1 MRSGRVD
8 DRGVGVREEMGVRI
22 DERLTRRQAAF
33 TKTERRVA
41 AWLEHHAEA
50 VAFQTVNAMAKASGV
65 SEATI
70 VRFARKLGYDSF
82 TAMQQAAQ
90 RDLQAAYSLG
100 DRFERALR
108 EGADEGPLERSF
120 RTDVENL
127 QRTYERIDR
136 RAFDD
141 AVRRLAH
148 ARRVAVVGLRASAGS
163 ATYLGFAL
171 QLVRPRVALVRH
183 DLDDVHEQLL
193 DAEPGDVLLAVSVG
207 KPARRTLEVVREAK
221 ERRGMAVVALVSSRV
236 SAVSSLADVAL
247 LVAVDG
253 TFNSYAAVAS
263 VSGAIVDGVA
273 AALRD
278 SASSRLARLDAIN
291 AEDHVYAP

>member
-1 MRSGRVD
+1 
-8 DRGVGVREEMGVRI
+8 MGI
-22 DERLTRRQAAF
+22 DERLGQRQATF
-33 TKTERRVA
+33 TKTERRGA
-41 AWLEHHAEA
+41 AWLEGHGEA
-50 VAFQTVNAMAKASGV
+50 VAFQTVNAIAKGSGV

-90 RDLQAAYSLG
+90 RDLQAAHSLG

-108 EGADEGPLERSF
+108 AGADEGPLERAY
-120 RTDVENL
+120 RTDMENL
-127 QRTYERIDR
+127 TRTYERLDGDAFR
-136 RAFDD
+136 RA
-141 AVRRLAH
+141 VRQLAH

-163 ATYLGFAL
+163 ATYLTFAL
-171 QLVRPRVALVRH
+171 QLVRPRVTQIRH

-236 SAVSSLADVAL
+236 SAVASLADVAL
-247 LVAVDG
+247 IVSVEG
-253 TFNSYAAVAS
+253 TFNSYAAVS
-263 VSGAIVDGVA
+263 SLCGALVDGVA

-278 SASSRLARLDAIN
+278 SASDRLARIDAIN
-291 AEDHVYAP
+291 AEDQVYAP

>member
-1 MRSGRVD
+1 
-8 DRGVGVREEMGVRI
+8 MGI
-22 DERLTRRQAAF
+22 DERLGQRQATF

-41 AWLEHHAEA
+41 AWLEDHGEA
-50 VAFQTVNAMAKASGV
+50 VAFQTVSAMAKASGV

-70 VRFARKLGYDSF
+70 VRFARKLGYESF

-90 RDLQAAYSLG
+90 RDLQANHSLG

-108 EGADEGPLERSF
+108 AGADEGPLERAY

-127 QRTYERIDR
+127 TRTYERIDAP
-136 RAFDD
+136 AFHG

-163 ATYLGFAL
+163 ASYLAFAL
-171 QLVRPRVALVRH
+171 QLVRPRVGLVRH

-221 ERRGMAVVALVSSRV
+221 ERRGMAVVALVSRRV
-236 SAVSSLADVAL
+236 SAVASLADVV
-247 LVAVDG
+247 LVVSVEG

-263 VSGAIVDGVA
+263 VSGALVDGVA
-273 AALRD
+273 GALRE
-278 SASSRLARLDAIN
+278 SASSRLARIDAIN
-291 AEDHVYAP
+291 AEDQVYAP

>member
-1 MRSGRVD
+1 MQEVTV
-8 DRGVGVREEMGVRI
+8 VGI
-22 DERLTRRQAAF
+22 DERMGQRQAAF
-33 TKTERRVA
+33 TKAERRVA
-41 AWLEHHAEA
+41 AWLEGHGES
-50 VAFQTVNAMAKASGV
+50 VAFQTVNAIAKASGV

-70 VRFARKLGYDSF
+70 VRFARKLGYESF

-90 RDLQAAYSLG
+90 RDLQAAHSLG
-100 DRFERALR
+100 DRFERALQA
-108 EGADEGPLERSF
+108 GADEGPLERAY

-127 QRTYERIDR
+127 KRTYERVDAV
-136 RAFDD
+136 AFDG

-163 ATYLGFAL
+163 ATYLTFAL
-171 QLVRPRVALVRH
+171 QLVRPRVAAVRH

-236 SAVSSLADVAL
+236 SAVASLADVVL
-247 LVAVDG
+247 IVAVEG

-263 VSGAIVDGVA
+263 VSGALVDGVA
-273 AALRD
+273 GALRD
-278 SASSRLARLDAIN
+278 SASSRLARIDAIN